1 MRHTIDQ
8 VLQQAIAH
16 HQAGQLQEAEGL
28 YRAILGTQVHH
39 PDANHNLGMLA
50 LQMNQAAAA
59 LPHFKIALEA
69 NPAQE
74 QYWLSYL
81 DALIQAGSHD
91 KARQLIGACEQRG
104 LAGDALEAL
113 VLRLD
118 THHPG
123 PQAMAT
129 LVALFAAA
137 RYAEA
142 EALARTMTARFPQHG
157 LAWKV
162 LGVALMEMGRV
173 DEALP
178 PMQEA
183 AALSPQDSEAHNNL
197 GNALHALGRFDQA
210 EASCRLA
217 LAIRPD
223 FAEAHNNLSNALFAL
238 DRPEEAEAS
247 CQQAL
252 AIRPDLFAAH
262 NNLGNVLYR
271 LGRLDEAERRFR
283 RALELKPDYA
293 DARYNLCN
301 ILSALGRPEEA
312 VTSYRLAIQLKP
324 DYAELHN
331 NLGTTLQQLG
341 RLDEAMMSYRLA
353 IQIKPGFAV
362 AHKNLAIVLNN
373 LANTRKEQSLYF
385 EALQAIIEALRI
397 EETAETK
404 RTFCFCI
411 KQIRFTHI
419 GSETKTHLVRAIT
432 EPWGRPS
439 ELTQVS
445 IGLVKLDPEIGAC
458 ISRANAA
465 WPRALNAQQLY
476 GTHGDDGAAQINR
489 PVRLGSDP
497 LLCALLVSDSLCD
510 MPMERFLTMARR
522 VFLDTVTAMPAAD
535 SAPAVAGVTQSN
547 TVADAAL
554 LFYCALARQC
564 FINEYVFSHTDEE
577 FRKASDL
584 RDRMAAAL
592 EAGTP
597 VPALWPVVVAA
608 YFPLHA
614 LAPAARLLQT
624 PWPVPIESVLTQ
636 QLREPETERQLN
648 ASITR
653 LTEIDDAVSL
663 RVQNQ
668 YEQNPYPRWI
678 NIAPNDKPQPVG
690 VVLRQLLPLAPIVGS
705 AHYDK
710 PDILV
715 AGCGTG
721 HLSIDTAQTYRGA
734 RVLAVD
740 LSRSSLCYAQRKT
753 LELGLTSIEYAQ
765 ADLLK
770 LGSLDRT
777 FDLIDASGV
786 LHHLADLW
794 AGWLTLLSR
803 LRPGGFMHLGL
814 YSEVA
819 RRNVVRVRK
828 LIAQAGHGSSA
839 NEIRQFRQVLV
850 DLDKKADFGTTLKL
864 KDFYNTSDCRDLLFH
879 VQEHRLTLTDIDAF
893 LRANALVFLGFKVDA
908 EVLRAY
914 KRRFPDDRAAT
925 NLAQWQSFE
934 NENPDTFIGMYQFVI
949 QKAAG

>member
-28 YRAILGTQVHH
+28 YRAILGTQGHH
-39 PDANHNLGMLA
+39 ADANHNLGILA
-50 LQMNQAAAA
+50 LQMNQAVAA
-59 LPHFKIALEA
+59 LPHFKIAVEA
-69 NPAQE
+69 NPVQD

-91 KARQLIGACEQRG
+91 VARQLIGACQQRG

-113 VLRLD
+113 VMRLD

-123 PQAMAT
+123 SQAMAT
-129 LVALFAAA
+129 LVSFFAAA

-142 EALARTMTARFPQHG
+142 DALARTMTARFPQHG
-157 LAWKV
+157 MAWKV
-162 LGVALMEMGRV
+162 LGAALIEMGRV

-178 PMQEA
+178 LMQKA
-183 AALSPQDSEAHNNL
+183 AVLSPQDAEAHNNL
-197 GNALHALGRFDQA
+197 GSALHALGRFDEA
-210 EASCRLA
+210 AASCRQA

-223 FAEAHNNLSNALFAL
+223 FAEAHNTLGHTLCTL
-238 DRPEEAEAS
+238 GRLEEAEAS
-247 CQQAL
+247 FRSAL
-252 AIRPDLFAAH
+252 QMKPDSAEFHSNLGSLLHTLGRLNEAEASFRRTLEIKSDYAEVH
-262 NNLGNVLYR
+262 NNLGASLHD
-271 LGRLDEAERRFR
+271 LGRFDEA
-283 RALELKPDYA
+283 L
-293 DARYNLCN
+293 
-301 ILSALGRPEEA
+301 
-312 VTSYRLAIQLKP
+312 
-324 DYAELHN
+324 
-331 NLGTTLQQLG
+331 
-341 RLDEAMMSYRLA
+341 MSYRLA
-353 IQIKPGFAV
+353 IQIKPGFAM
-362 AHKNLAIVLNN
+362 AHKNLAVVLNN
-373 LANTRKEQSLYF
+373 LANTRKEQSLFF
-385 EALQAIIEALRI
+385 EALHAINQALRI
-397 EETAETK
+397 EETAEAKT
-404 RTFCFCI
+404 TFCFCI
-411 KQIRFTHI
+411 KQICFTHI
-419 GSETKTHLVRAIT
+419 DSETKTYLVRAIT
-432 EPWGRPS
+432 EPWCRPS
-439 ELTQVS
+439 ALTQVS
-445 IGLVKLDPEIGAC
+445 FSLLKLDPELGAY

-489 PVRLGSDP
+489 PSRLGSDP

-522 VFLDTVTAMPAAD
+522 VFLDTVTAMPAAG
-535 SAPAVAGVTQSN
+535 SAPGVAGVSESTA
-547 TVADAAL
+547 VADAAL

-564 FINEYVFSHTDEE
+564 FINEYVFSHTDTE

-721 HLSIDTAQTYRGA
+721 HLSIDKAQTYRGA

-770 LGSLDRT
+770 LGSLERT

-786 LHHLADLW
+786 LHHLADPW

-828 LIAQAGHGSSA
+828 LIAQAGHGASA

-893 LRANALVFLGFKVDA
+893 LRANALVFLGFRVDA
-908 EVLRAY
+908 EVLLAY